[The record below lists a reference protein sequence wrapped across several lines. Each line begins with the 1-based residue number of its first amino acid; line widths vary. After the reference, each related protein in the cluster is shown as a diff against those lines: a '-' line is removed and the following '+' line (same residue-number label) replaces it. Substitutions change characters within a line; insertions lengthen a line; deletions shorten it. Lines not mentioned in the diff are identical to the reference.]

1 MDLAPRVAQL
11 DPARRALLAARLRA
25 LGAADPTDDKR
36 LVAYVVTRSGQ
47 HASAADLRAFLR
59 LRLPE
64 PMVPAAFVTLPAL
77 PRTGSGKIDR
87 RALPAPEHAHHAPA
101 AAASPEAERLA
112 DLWAEVLGLDEV
124 DLDDDFFDL
133 GGDSIVVLKLCARA
147 RELGIPLAPLAVY
160 EHLTIAA
167 LLASTADAEN
177 DHVEP

>member
-1 MDLAPRVAQL
+1 MDLAQRIAEL
-11 DPARRALLAARLRA
+11 DPARRALLAARLHAR
-25 LGAADPTDDKR
+25 GAADPTDDKR
-36 LVAYVVTRSGQ
+36 LVAYVVTRAGQ
-47 HASAADLRAFLR
+47 HAGAADLRAFLR

-101 AAASPEAERLA
+101 ASPEAHRLA
-112 DLWAEVLGLDEV
+112 ALWAEVLGLDEV
-124 DLDDDFFDL
+124 GLDDDFFDL

-147 RELGIPLAPLAVY
+147 RELGIPLSPQAVY

-167 LLASTADAEN
+167 LLASAADAGSTPSEI
-177 DHVEP
+177 